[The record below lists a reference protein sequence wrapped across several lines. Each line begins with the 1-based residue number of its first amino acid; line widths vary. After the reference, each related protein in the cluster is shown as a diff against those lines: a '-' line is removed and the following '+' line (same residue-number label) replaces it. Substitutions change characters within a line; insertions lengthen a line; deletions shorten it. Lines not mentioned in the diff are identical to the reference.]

1 MNGTSDMIKA
11 PQRDAKDGANRDG
24 LAAVA
29 IVLLTALLIV
39 LVVSRII

>member
-1 MNGTSDMIKA
+1 MKQEPHGVG
-11 PQRDAKDGANRDG
+11 REGANRDG

-29 IVLLTALLIV
+29 ITLLTVSLII

>member
-1 MNGTSDMIKA
+1 MIKA
-11 PQRDAKDGANRDG
+11 PQRDAREGGNRDG

-29 IVLLTALLIV
+29 IVLLTAMLIV